1 MKVKRPSVISK
12 VKNILNCAEELHQL
26 AKIRNG
32 AKIRKKIAEVRDCVI
47 NAISELADNC
57 LRGNIPLK
65 KSGFKKLSLFKK
77 LLRKLRRKTKVKT
90 RRNLLIQQ
98 GGFAILPLLIPP
110 ALSLLASV
118 VGSAINKKL

>member
-26 AKIRNG
+26 AKIRNEP
-32 AKIRKKIAEVRDCVI
+32 KRREKLAEVRDCVI

-65 KSGFKKLSLFKK
+65 KGRFKKLSLFKK
-77 LLRKLRRKTKVKT
+77 LLR
-90 RRNLLIQQ
+90 NC
-98 GGFAILPLLIPP
+98 
-110 ALSLLASV
+110 
-118 VGSAINKKL
+118 